1 MTLSDFPQQLTAQN
15 YADLDMIKVELK
27 KQLLSYQ
34 GFVNQQA
41 QQKGEGASTG
51 VGAGHGVSTPG
62 EVGGGMGGGD
72 GRGGANSRN
81 RQQEETLAVI
91 QFVSQ
96 TISLLSPLG
105 ATIPTGD
112 DDVPSHNNGT
122 TITVSAELQELR
134 ST

>member
-41 QQKGEGASTG
+41 QQKGEGASAG
-51 VGAGHGVSTPG
+51 AGAGHGVSTPV
-62 EVGGGMGGGD
+62 EVGGRMGGD
-72 GRGGANSRN
+72 GRGANSRN